1 MKVFVYFNLHKKC
14 WSVKALEGK
23 NKGKVIAH
31 CETIILKDCELKVS
45 ESGRQRVIR
54 EQKKYVHAGVVGKVV
69 SMDKTIK
76 STDTQITYNPYKF
89 NSFVKKETLEPVFEA
104 TKAYLSAKKGDGA
117 KVFIA

>member
-31 CETIILKDCELKVS
+31 CETIILKDCQLKVS

-54 EQKKYVHAGVVGKVV
+54 EQKKYVHAGVVGLVV
-69 SMDKTIK
+69 SMDKK
-76 STDTQITYNPYKF
+76 VKDTDTLVTYNPYRF
-89 NSFVKKETLEPVFEA
+89 NSFVKKETMEPVFNA
-104 TKAYLSAKKGDGA
+104 NKAYMSAKKGEGA
-117 KVFIA
+117 KVYIS